1 MQAPREGGREGAQAL
16 KLTERGKSKFMVPYC
31 VYRAANT
38 SNKEST
44 RPISG
49 RSLFCK
55 ISTQARIDFANLR
68 ASSSLPRKYIPAAHQ
83 DAVFRSA
90 EGEEEED
97 GNWVVKAA
105 GRGAQDLP
113 LSAAAAKRR
122 TR

>member
-1 MQAPREGGREGAQAL
+1 M
-16 KLTERGKSKFMVPYC
+16 KSLLQ
-31 VYRAANT
+31 NI
-38 SNKEST
+38 N
-44 RPISG
+44 SG
-49 RSLFCK
+49 
-55 ISTQARIDFANLR
+55 IDFANLR
-68 ASSSLPRKYIPAAHQ
+68 ASSSLPRKYIPAAHH

-113 LSAAAAKRR
+113 LSAAAAAAAKRR

>member
-1 MQAPREGGREGAQAL
+1 
-16 KLTERGKSKFMVPYC
+16 MVPYC

-38 SNKEST
+38 SNEEST
-44 RPISG
+44 WPKSLLQNINSG
-49 RSLFCK
+49 
-55 ISTQARIDFANLR
+55 IDFANLK
-68 ASSSLPRKYIPAAHQ
+68 ASSSLPRKYIPAAHH
-83 DAVFRSA
+83 DAMFRSA

-113 LSAAAAKRR
+113 LSAAAAAAKRR

>member
-1 MQAPREGGREGAQAL
+1 
-16 KLTERGKSKFMVPYC
+16 MVPYC

-38 SNKEST
+38 SNEEST
-44 RPISG
+44 WPKSHLQNINSG
-49 RSLFCK
+49 
-55 ISTQARIDFANLR
+55 IDFANLK
-68 ASSSLPRKYIPAAHQ
+68 ASSSLPRKYILAAHH
-83 DAVFRSA
+83 DAMFRSA

-113 LSAAAAKRR
+113 LSAAAAAAAKRR